1 MNELPRG
8 TVTFLFTDIE
18 ASTRLLREEPESYA
32 RQLAEHRAN
41 LRDAFKRHRGV
52 EVDMQGDAFFVAFSR
67 ASDAVAAAEDA
78 QRTIAGSQVRARM
91 GIHTGEPLVT
101 DDGYV
106 GLDIHRAARIAAA
119 GHGGQILLSQSA
131 HDLASRNDVRDLG
144 RHRLKDLPA
153 PERIYQLGDGDFP
166 PLRSLHATHLPVQVT
181 PFVGRKRELEEARS
195 LLTRDGV
202 RLVTLTGAGGSGKTR
217 LALEA
222 AAAVAD
228 DYEDGV
234 WWVPLSG
241 VSIPEDV
248 MPAVGRALGR
258 GPAAEA
264 IGSRHVLLLLD
275 NFEHVITAAPEIST
289 LLADCAQLVV
299 LVTSRER
306 LELQGEHVYQ
316 VPVLARDDS
325 LQLFRTRAHAVAPD
339 FQTNPNLDELCA
351 RLDDLP
357 LAIEL
362 AAARTSL
369 LTVDQILERLGSR
382 LDFLRAGRD
391 AVARHQTLRATIEWS
406 YELLN
411 WDDQQ
416 LLAALS
422 VFRGTWTIEAAEW
435 VTGAKL
441 DQLQSLVNKSLVLR
455 TQSGRFA
462 MLDTVRDFAAEH
474 LAPPEHDR
482 LLELL
487 VGYQLNL
494 FETAHLGRRSSGHP
508 QTDVANAERPNLDA
522 ALAWSLESGHADSG
536 IRLLVLTEM
545 YWNTTDPVG
554 GRERLDRLLSEAGQ
568 PGRSQDPGLLAR
580 AYRFRGST
588 LDLTGQY
595 ELSEPDFVRS
605 LELFRI
611 AGEDDQ
617 IGHVVALIANS
628 ALHQGD
634 IERAIPLAT
643 QSLEDSRRN
652 ANPGDE
658 GFVLFVLAMAAFR
671 QGDIETGAR
680 LAQESAPLTLKG
692 GSIWFAGTTLLGA
705 AEYLIAAGRLDEAER
720 NLAAGLEHLASVRDR
735 LNIAFAIGAAA
746 AVAAL
751 RNDSVRAGTL
761 WGALEALEVNAAGEL
776 KRTALDAMRDNIS
789 FLEKIRGGDFE
800 SARAAGRALSLDEA
814 VEYALS
820 TRS

>member
-1 MNELPRG
+1 MSELPRG

-18 ASTRLLREEPESYA
+18 SSTRLLREQPESYA

-41 LRDAFKRHRGV
+41 LRDAFKRHGGV
-52 EVDMQGDAFFVAFSR
+52 EVDTQGDAFFVAFSR

-78 QRTIAGSQVRARM
+78 QGAFAGSQVRVRM

-101 DDGYV
+101 DEGYV
-106 GLDIHRAARIAAA
+106 GLDVHRAARIAAA

-131 HDLASRNDVRDLG
+131 RDLAGRNDVRDLG

-153 PERIYQLGDGDFP
+153 PERIYQLGDGEFP
-166 PLRSLHATHLPVQVT
+166 PLRSLHATHLPMQVT

-195 LLTRDGV
+195 LMSRDGV

-222 AAAVAD
+222 AAALAD

-241 VSIPEDV
+241 VSMPEDV
-248 MPAVGRALGR
+248 MPAVGRAMGR
-258 GPAAEA
+258 RSAADA
-264 IGSRHVLLLLD
+264 IGSRRVLLLLD
-275 NFEHVITAAPEIST
+275 NFEHVIAAAPEVST
-289 LLADCAQLVV
+289 LIAECAYLVV

-306 LELQGEHVYQ
+306 LALQGEHVYP

-325 LQLFRTRAHAVAPD
+325 LQLFRTRAHAVAPN
-339 FQTNPNLDELCA
+339 FQPNLKLDELCA

-369 LTVDQILERLGSR
+369 LTVDQLVERLGSR
-382 LDFLRAGRD
+382 LDFFRAGRD

-406 YELLN
+406 YELL
-411 WDDQQ
+411 DRGEQQ

-422 VFRGTWTIEAAEW
+422 VFRGTWSIDAAEW
-435 VTGAKL
+435 VAGAKL
-441 DQLQSLVNKSLVLR
+441 DQLQSLVNKSLVLGA
-455 TQSGRFA
+455 QSGRFA

-474 LAPPEHDR
+474 LTPPERDR
-482 LLELL
+482 ILALL
-487 VGYQLNL
+487 VEYELKL
-494 FETAHLGRRSSGHP
+494 FETAHLGRRASGHP
-508 QTDVANAERPNLDA
+508 QMDLANAERPNLDA
-522 ALAWSLESGHADSG
+522 GLAWALASGQADSG

-545 YWNTTDPVG
+545 YWNTNDPVG
-554 GRERLDRLLSEAGQ
+554 GRERLDRLLSEVGQAGK
-568 PGRSQDPGLLAR
+568 SMDPGLLAR

-605 LELFRI
+605 RELFRS
-611 AGEDDQ
+611 AGEEDQ

-643 QSLEDSRRN
+643 QSLEVSRQN

-671 QGDIETGAR
+671 QGDTDRGAR
-680 LAQESAPLTLKG
+680 LAQQSAPLTLKG
-692 GSIWFAGTTLLGA
+692 GSIWFAGTTLLAA
-705 AEYLIAAGRLDEAER
+705 AEFLIAAGRLDEAER
-720 NLAAGLEHLASVRDR
+720 NLAAGLEHLASVSDR
-735 LNIAFAIGAAA
+735 LNIAFALGAGA

-751 RNDSVRAGTL
+751 RNDSVRAGML

-776 KRTALDAMRDNIS
+776 RRTTLDAMRDNTPY
-789 FLEKIRGGDFE
+789 LENIRGANFDK
-800 SARAAGRALSLDEA
+800 ACALGRALSLDEA

-820 TRS
+820 NRS

>member
-1 MNELPRG
+1 MSELPRG

-18 ASTRLLREEPESYA
+18 SSTRLLREQPESYA
-32 RQLAEHRAN
+32 RQLAEHRMN

-52 EVDMQGDAFFVAFSR
+52 EVDTQGDAFFVAFSR

-78 QRTIAGSQVRARM
+78 QRALAGSQVRVRM

-101 DDGYV
+101 DEGYV
-106 GLDIHRAARIAAA
+106 GVDVHRAARIAAA

-131 HDLASRNDVRDLG
+131 RDLAGRNDVRDLG
-144 RHRLKDLPA
+144 LHRLKDLPA
-153 PERIYQLGDGDFP
+153 PERIYQLGDGEFP
-166 PLRSLHATHLPVQVT
+166 PLRSLHTSHLPVQLT
-181 PFVGRKRELEEARS
+181 PFIGRKQELEEARS
-195 LLTRDGV
+195 LLSRDGV
-202 RLVTLTGAGGSGKTR
+202 RLVTFTGAGGSGKTR

-222 AAAVAD
+222 AAAAAD

-241 VSIPEDV
+241 VSMPEEV
-248 MPAVGRALGR
+248 MPAVGRVLGR
-258 GPAAEA
+258 GSAAEA
-264 IGSRHVLLLLD
+264 IGSRRVLLLLD
-275 NFEHVITAAPEIST
+275 NFEHVIAAAPEVST
-289 LLADCAQLVV
+289 LLADCANLVV

-306 LELQGEHVYQ
+306 LGLQSEHLYS

-325 LQLFRTRAHAVAPD
+325 LRLFQTRAQAVAPN
-339 FQTNPNLDELCA
+339 FRPNLNLDELCA

-369 LTVDQILERLGSR
+369 LTVDQLLERLGSR
-382 LDFLRAGRD
+382 LDFFRAGRD

-406 YELLN
+406 YELL
-411 WDDQQ
+411 DRGEQQ

-422 VFRGTWTIEAAEW
+422 VFRGTWTIDAAER
-435 VTGAKL
+435 VAGAKL
-441 DQLQSLVNKSLVLR
+441 DQLQSLVDKSLVLG

-474 LAPPEHDR
+474 LTRPERDR
-482 LLELL
+482 ILELL
-487 VGYQLNL
+487 VKYLLNL
-494 FETAHLGRRSSGHP
+494 FESAHLGRRASSHP
-508 QTDVANAERPNLDA
+508 RMDVANAERPNLDA
-522 ALAWSLESGHADSG
+522 GLAWALESGHADSG

-554 GRERLDRLLSEAGQ
+554 GRERLDRLLSGVGQAGKAV
-568 PGRSQDPGLLAR
+568 DPGLLAR
-580 AYRFRGST
+580 AYRFHGST

-595 ELSEPDFVRS
+595 DLSEPDFVRS
-605 LELFRI
+605 LELFRT
-611 AGEDDQ
+611 AGEEDQ
-617 IGHVVALIANS
+617 IGHVIALIANS

-652 ANPGDE
+652 GNPGDE

-671 QGDIETGAR
+671 QGDIDTGAQ
-680 LAQESAPLTLKG
+680 LAQESAGLTRKG
-692 GSIWFAGTTLLGA
+692 GSIWFAGTTLLAA
-705 AEYLIAAGRLDEAER
+705 AEFLVAAGRLDEAER
-720 NLAAGLEHLASVRDR
+720 DLAAGLEHLASVSDR
-735 LNIAFAIGAAA
+735 LNIPFALGAGA
-746 AVAAL
+746 AVAAQ

-761 WGALEALEVNAAGEL
+761 WGALEALEVNAVGEL
-776 KRTALDAMRDNIS
+776 KRTTLDAMRDNVAY
-789 FLEKIRGGDFE
+789 LENIRGVSFDK
-800 SARAAGRALSLDEA
+800 ARALGRALSLDEA

-820 TRS
+820 NRS